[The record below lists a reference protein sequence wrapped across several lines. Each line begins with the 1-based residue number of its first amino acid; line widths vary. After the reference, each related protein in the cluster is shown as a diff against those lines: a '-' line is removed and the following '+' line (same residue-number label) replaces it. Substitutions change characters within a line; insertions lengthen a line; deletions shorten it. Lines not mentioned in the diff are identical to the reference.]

1 MNLQAPDLTAEPSFR
16 FRPSWKAA
24 KLSLALTTSVALAA
38 LLAAVQS
45 RAATADVAQSP
56 SGQSLPAHSL
66 FRKIALVETK
76 AAAPVEAPKPVITD
90 FATPDGKFKF
100 SVDTTLAPD
109 LFKWV
114 EKELM
119 PVVCDW
125 YPRIVAMLPS
135 DGFTAADKV
144 QLEFRNDMGG
154 IPAYT
159 GGTKVSM
166 NLPWFRSQL
175 QGEAKGCVIHELVHV
190 VQHYGHAAAANT
202 RPTQPPGWVCEG
214 IADYIRWF
222 IYEPKSK
229 GAEITK
235 GNFSSVHFNDSYRTT
250 ANFLNWVVE
259 AHDKDLILKLN
270 TAARQGSYSD
280 KVWQD
285 ATGKST
291 EQLAADWK
299 AANAKRLGL

>member
-1 MNLQAPDLTAEPSFR
+1 MNRQAPDLTAELSS
-16 FRPSWKAA
+16 RPSLKAA
-24 KLSLALTTSVALAA
+24 KLSLGLTTCIALAA
-38 LLAAVQS
+38 CLAAVQS
-45 RAATADVAQSP
+45 RAAATAGVAQSP
-56 SGQSLPAHSL
+56 SGQSLPTRSL
-66 FRKIALVETK
+66 FSKIEFVETK

-90 FATPDGKFKF
+90 YASSDGK
-100 SVDTTLAPD
+100 DTTLAPE

-175 QGEAKGCVIHELVHV
+175 QGEATGCVIHELVHV
-190 VQHYGHAAAANT
+190 VQHYGHATAANT
-202 RPTQPPGWVCEG
+202 RPTQTPGWVCEG

-259 AHDKDLILKLN
+259 THDKDLIRKLN

-285 ATGKST
+285 ATSKST

>member
-56 SGQSLPAHSL
+56 SGQSLPTHGL

-166 NLPWFRSQL
+166 NLPWCRSQL

-202 RPTQPPGWVCEG
+202 RPTQTPGWVCEG

-291 EQLAADWK
+291 EQLATDWK